1 MKLRITAIVLTAMIV
16 IAAIPGA
23 VFAAGEPFSL
33 KLQEGGSVAFI
44 KLNTGL
50 DDADKLYLDLDWT
63 GLAISMDLM
72 GAYLRLGAAVDIW
85 EKDETASSIGVTAGL
100 GLEWTEIISLVAV
113 VETSGNAY
121 FQKNED
127 GISGALTARFAAN
140 TAKLAVELNAGAIW
154 PNFDSYPA
162 KMLGQQIWSGK
173 PQQMDPGQGWLDLGV
188 AFLSSKGR
196 KDTVKL
202 SYSRDIEEAL
212 NRFDVGYSTSFTPEG
227 TGFTLGLYTGLG
239 FGQLIPIL
247 TSEFFAQYD
256 ITDNIGLMAAVG
268 AQGGLYPMA
277 WFRGKAWAEIDETAI
292 IELEGKTPIIVID
305 PLASRLYLEDLS
317 REISLGVTFP
327 RALMSKVL
335 LTYDFND
342 EQFSLEY
349 SLKF

>member
-1 MKLRITAIVLTAMIV
+1 MKLRIAVIVLSAMV
-16 IAAIPGA
+16 AFAALPGLA
-23 VFAAGEPFSL
+23 VAAGEPFSL

-44 KLNTGL
+44 RLNTGL

-100 GLEWTEIISLVAV
+100 GIEWTEIISLVAV

-121 FQKNED
+121 FQKTED

-154 PNFDSYPA
+154 PDFDAYPA

-173 PQQMDPGQGWLDLGV
+173 VLQMDPGQGWLDLGLV
-188 AFLSSKGR
+188 FLSSKGR
-196 KDTVKL
+196 KDAIKL

-227 TGFTLGLYTGLG
+227 TGFTMGLYTGLG

-247 TSEFFAQYD
+247 TSEFYAQYD
-256 ITDNIGLMAAVG
+256 ITDNIGMMAAIG